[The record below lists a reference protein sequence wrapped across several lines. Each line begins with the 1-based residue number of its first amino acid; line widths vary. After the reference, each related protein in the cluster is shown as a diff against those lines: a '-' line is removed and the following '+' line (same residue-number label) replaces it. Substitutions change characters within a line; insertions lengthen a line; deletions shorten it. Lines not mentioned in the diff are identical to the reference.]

1 MGKNMQRLG
10 NVLADRM
17 NRTAQANSTLP
28 LELGTINGDGS
39 LKTDSL
45 TGNISPKDYMVDKS
59 FKTTP
64 LLAGD
69 RVLVAWA
76 GGEPIIVAVVK
87 AGA

>member
-1 MGKNMQRLG
+1 MGKNIQRLG
-10 NVLADRM
+10 NVLSDRM
-17 NRTAQANSTLP
+17 KRTANANSTLP

-45 TGNISPKDYMVDKS
+45 TGNIGPADYMVDKS

-64 LLAGD
+64 LSAGD

-76 GGEPIIVAVVK
+76 GGEPVIVAVVT